1 MVTYNPKP
9 HTLFLGPKPNIPPRE
24 FSIVQRELEEV
35 LAGLGN
41 CREPRRRV
49 QILRELRALIEEAD
63 RAVMSASELKPE
75 LQVLPRNRD

>member
-9 HTLFLGPKPNIPPRE
+9 HTLFLVPKLNIPARE
-24 FSIVQRELEEV
+24 FSMVQRELEGA
-35 LAGLGN
+35 LARLGD

-63 RAVMSASELKPE
+63 RAVVSSSDLKPE
-75 LQVLPRNRD
+75 LKVLPRNRG

>member
-9 HTLFLGPKPNIPPRE
+9 HTLFLVPKLNIPPRE
-24 FSIVQRELEEV
+24 FSIVQRELEGA
-35 LAGLGN
+35 LARLGD

-63 RAVMSASELKPE
+63 RAVVSSSDLKPE
-75 LQVLPRNRD
+75 LKVLPRNRG